1 VKSFRFL
8 RVIKFAILAAVAVAI
23 IGYVV
28 MQLWNWLIPGLFGGP
43 VLHFAQAVGLLV
55 LTRILVG
62 RLGGGHGGRMRW
74 RHRMRN
80 DWQRMSPEERQKLR
94 ETMWRRCGAGESR
107 DSGRE

>member
-1 VKSFRFL
+1 MKSFRFL
-8 RVIKFAILAAVAVAI
+8 RIIKFAILAAAAVAI
-23 IGYVV
+23 VGYIV

-62 RLGGGHGGRMRW
+62 RLGGGHGRRMRW
-74 RHRMRN
+74 RNRMSN

-94 ETMWRRCGAGESR
+94 ETMSRRCGAGESR
-107 DSGRE
+107 RSGWE

>member
-1 VKSFRFL
+1 MKSFRFL
-8 RVIKFAILAAVAVAI
+8 RIIKFAILAAAAVAI
-23 IGYVV
+23 VGYIV

-62 RLGGGHGGRMRW
+62 RLGGGHGRRMRW
-74 RHRMRN
+74 RNRMSN

-94 ETMWRRCGAGESR
+94 ETMSRRCGAGESR
-107 DSGRE
+107 RSG